1 MNKKNPSLLSRRQFA
16 HRAAVLSA
24 SAAMVP
30 GETLLPGP
38 PSPAQD
44 AANGSR
50 LSPEGQREADSRYQ
64 QILSLYGDRLDDAQK
79 GHIKQMCMDLQPTLE
94 KIRKYK
100 LENGDSPALF
110 LKPLL
115 EREKKPQPS
124 AGAARKP

>member
-1 MNKKNPSLLSRRQFA
+1 MNKKDPSLLSRRQFA

-24 SAAMVP
+24 SAAIVP
-30 GETLLPGP
+30 GEALLPAS
-38 PSPAQD
+38 PSQD
-44 AANGSR
+44 AANGPQ
-50 LSPEGQREADSRYQ
+50 LSAEGQREADSRYQ
-64 QILSLYGDRLDDAQK
+64 QILNLYGDRLDDAQK
-79 GHIKQMCMDLQPTLE
+79 AHIKQMCMDLQPTLE

-115 EREKKPQPS
+115 DREKKPQPS